1 MTVAGL
7 IFANIHDNTIP
18 ELTRTRTMASVPF
31 GARYRL
37 IDFMLSNMVNSGITK
52 VGVIANNNYESL
64 LDHLGTGKDWDLAR
78 RSGGIK
84 ILPPHIT
91 SFDNNATG
99 ITSSRLEAI
108 IGAANFINR
117 CKEDYL
123 VMADCDVI
131 CNIDLSKAI
140 SAHAKSGADITF
152 VTKTKDLTGVVSAEK
167 ITVIDADESG
177 RVTDFSE
184 KKSFDGITRVYT
196 NIMVVKRSYL
206 MSIMQNSMAHGY
218 TRFLHDI
225 LARGVGQANYRI
237 YEYDGFYE
245 SINSMETYFS
255 CSMKLLEQS
264 VRESLFGDKNYPVLT
279 KVRNSAPTR
288 YCDGAKVVNSVIA
301 DGCVIEGTVENS
313 IIFRGVHVCRGA
325 VVKNSILFQ
334 DAYVCEGASLN
345 CVVADKNVMVKD
357 GRVLSGHQTMPFF
370 IGKSITV

>member
-7 IFANIHDNTIP
+7 IFANIHDDTIP

-52 VGVIANNNYESL
+52 VGVITSNNYESL

-91 SFDNNATG
+91 SFDNTAAG
-99 ITSSRLEAI
+99 RSSSRLEAI
-108 IGAANFINR
+108 IGAANFILR
-117 CKEDYL
+117 CNEEHL

-131 CNIDLSKAI
+131 CNIDLSKVMRE
-140 SAHAKSGADITF
+140 HEKSGADITF
-152 VTKTKDLTGVVSAEK
+152 VTKTMDMTDTVSAEK
-167 ITVIDADESG
+167 ITVIQADGEG

-184 KKSFDGITRVYT
+184 QKSFSGMTRVYT
-196 NIMVVKRSYL
+196 NIMVIKRSYL
-206 MSIMQNSMAHGY
+206 VNIMNNSMAHGY

-225 LARGVGQANYRI
+225 LSRDVSRADYRI
-237 YEYDGFYE
+237 YEYDGFYA
-245 SINSMETYFS
+245 SINSMATYFS
-255 CSMKLLEQS
+255 CSMQLLEPA

-288 YCDGAKVVNSVIA
+288 YLEGAEVKNSVIA
-301 DGCVIEGTVENS
+301 DGCTIEGVVENS
-313 IIFRGVHVCRGA
+313 ILFRGVHVCRGA
-325 VVKNSILFQ
+325 VVKNAVLFQ
-334 DAYVCEGASLN
+334 DAYVCPGASLN
-345 CVVADKNVMVKD
+345 CVVADKNVTVKD
-357 GRVLSGHQTMPFF
+357 GRTLSGHETMPFY

>member
-18 ELTRTRTMASVPF
+18 ELTRTRSMASVPF

-37 IDFMLSNMVNSGITK
+37 IDFMLSSMVNSGITK
-52 VGVIANNNYESL
+52 VGVIVNNNYESL

-91 SFDNNATG
+91 SFDNTTTG
-99 ITSSRLEAI
+99 ISSSRLEAI
-108 IGAANFINR
+108 VGAANFINR
-117 CKEDYL
+117 CKEEYL

-131 CNIDLSKAI
+131 CNIDLSRAVM
-140 SAHAKSGADITF
+140 AHAKSGADITF
-152 VTKTKDLTGVVSAEK
+152 VTKTKDLTGVTSAEK
-167 ITVIDADESG
+167 ITVIDADSEG

-184 KKSFDGITRVYT
+184 KKSFDGVTRVYT
-196 NIMVVKRSYL
+196 NIMIIKRSYL
-206 MSIMQNSMAHGY
+206 ISIMENSMAHGY

-225 LARGVGQANYRI
+225 LSRSIGKADYRI
-237 YEYDGFYE
+237 YEHDGFYS

-255 CSMKLLEQS
+255 CSMQLLNTA
-264 VRESLFGDKNYPVLT
+264 VRESLFGDKNYPILT

-288 YCDGAKVVNSVIA
+288 YCDGAKVTNSVVA
-301 DGCVIEGTVENS
+301 DGCVIEGEVENS
-313 IIFRGVHVCRGA
+313 ILFRGVHVCSGA
-325 VVKNSILFQ
+325 VVKNAILFQ
-334 DAYVCEGASLN
+334 DTYVCPDAHLN
-345 CVVADKNVMVKD
+345 CVIADKNVIVKD
-357 GRVLSGHQTMPFF
+357 GRVLSGHESMPFF

>member
-7 IFANIHDNTIP
+7 IFANIHDETIP
-18 ELTRTRTMASVPF
+18 ELTRTRSMASVPY

-91 SFDNNATG
+91 SFDNTTTG
-99 ITSSRLEAI
+99 ISSSRLEAI

-123 VMADCDVI
+123 VMSDCDVI
-131 CNIDLSKAI
+131 CNIDLSSVI
-140 SAHAKSGADITF
+140 DAHAKSGADITF
-152 VTKTKDLTGVVSAEK
+152 VTKTVDMTGKVSAEK
-167 ITVIDADESG
+167 ITVIDADADG
-177 RVTDFSE
+177 KVTDFSE
-184 KKSFDGITRVYT
+184 KKSFDGVTRVYT
-196 NIMVVKRSYL
+196 NIMVVTRSYL
-206 MSIMQNSMAHGY
+206 VSIMENSMAHGY

-225 LARGVGQANYRI
+225 LARSIGQADYRI
-237 YEYDGFYE
+237 YEHDGFYA

-255 CSMKLLEQS
+255 CSMQLLDTS
-264 VRESLFGDKNYPVLT
+264 VRESLFGQKNYPVLT

-301 DGCVIEGTVENS
+301 DGCTIEGTVENS
-313 IIFRGVHVCRGA
+313 ILFRGVHVCRGA
-325 VVKNSILFQ
+325 VVKNTILFQ
-334 DAYVCEGASLN
+334 DAYVCPGASLN
-345 CVVADKNVMVKD
+345 CVIADKNVTVKD
-357 GRVLSGHQTMPFF
+357 GRNLSGHETMPFY
-370 IGKSITV
+370 IGKNITV

>member
-7 IFANIHDNTIP
+7 IFANIHDDTIP

-52 VGVIANNNYESL
+52 VGVITSNNYESL

-91 SFDNNATG
+91 SFDNTATG
-99 ITSSRLEAI
+99 RSSSRLEAI
-108 IGAANFINR
+108 IGAANFILR
-117 CKEDYL
+117 CNEEHL

-131 CNIDLSKAI
+131 CNIDLSKVMRE
-140 SAHAKSGADITF
+140 HEKSGADITF
-152 VTKTKDLTGVVSAEK
+152 VTKTMDLTNTVSAEK
-167 ITVIDADESG
+167 ITVIQADGEG

-184 KKSFDGITRVYT
+184 QKSFSGMTRVYT
-196 NIMVVKRSYL
+196 NIMVIKRSYL
-206 MSIMQNSMAHGY
+206 VNIMNNSMAHGY

-225 LARGVGQANYRI
+225 LSRDVSRADYRI
-237 YEYDGFYE
+237 YEYDGFYA
-245 SINSMETYFS
+245 SINSMATYFS
-255 CSMKLLEQS
+255 CSMKLLEPA

-288 YCDGAKVVNSVIA
+288 YLEGAEVKNSVIA
-301 DGCVIEGTVENS
+301 DGCTIEGVVENS
-313 IIFRGVHVCRGA
+313 ILFRGVHVCRGA
-325 VVKNSILFQ
+325 VVKNAVLFQ
-334 DAYVCEGASLN
+334 DAYVCPGASLN
-345 CVVADKNVMVKD
+345 CVVADKNVTVKD
-357 GRVLSGHQTMPFF
+357 GRTLSGHETMPFY

>member
-84 ILPPHIT
+84 IIPPHIT
-91 SFDNNATG
+91 SFDNNASG
-99 ITSSRLEAI
+99 FSSSRLEAI
-108 IGAANFINR
+108 MGAANFINR
-117 CKEDYL
+117 CKEDHL
-123 VMADCDVI
+123 VLADCDVI
-131 CNIDLSKAI
+131 CNIDLTKVI
-140 SAHAKSGADITF
+140 TEHDKSGADITF
-152 VTKTKDLTGVVSAEK
+152 ITKTQDLTGVVSAEQ
-167 ITVIDADESG
+167 IVVIDADESG

-184 KKSFDGITRVYT
+184 RKRFDGVTRVYT
-196 NIMVVKRSYL
+196 NIMIIKRSYL
-206 MSIMQNSMAHGY
+206 VSIMRNSMAHGY
-218 TRFLHDI
+218 HRFLHDI
-225 LARGVGQANYRI
+225 LAREVDKANYRI
-237 YEYDGFYE
+237 YEYDGFHLN
-245 SINSMETYFS
+245 INSMETYFS
-255 CSMKLLEQS
+255 CSMQLLEQS
-264 VRESLFGDKNYPVLT
+264 VREGLFGDKNYPILT

-288 YCDGAKVVNSVIA
+288 YCNGAKVKNSVIA

-313 IIFRGVHVCRGA
+313 IIFRGVHVCKGA

-334 DAYVCEGASLN
+334 DAYICEGATLN
-345 CVVADKNVMVKD
+345 CVVADKNVMVKN
-357 GRVLSGHQTMPFF
+357 GRVLSGHETMPFF
-370 IGKSITV
+370 IGKSVTV

>member
-7 IFANIHDNTIP
+7 IFANIHDDTIP

-52 VGVIANNNYESL
+52 VGVITSNNYESL

-91 SFDNNATG
+91 SFDNTAAG
-99 ITSSRLEAI
+99 RSSSRLEAI
-108 IGAANFINR
+108 IGAANFILR
-117 CKEDYL
+117 CNEEHL

-131 CNIDLSKAI
+131 CNIDLSKVMRE
-140 SAHAKSGADITF
+140 HEKSGADITF
-152 VTKTKDLTGVVSAEK
+152 VTKTMDMTDTVSAEK
-167 ITVIDADESG
+167 ITVIQADGEG

-184 KKSFDGITRVYT
+184 QKSFSGMTRVYT
-196 NIMVVKRSYL
+196 NIMVIKRSYL
-206 MSIMQNSMAHGY
+206 VNIMNNSMAHGY

-225 LARGVGQANYRI
+225 LSRDVSRADYRI
-237 YEYDGFYE
+237 YEYDGFYA
-245 SINSMETYFS
+245 SINSMATYFS
-255 CSMKLLEQS
+255 CSMKLLEPA

-288 YCDGAKVVNSVIA
+288 YLEGAEVKNSVIA
-301 DGCVIEGTVENS
+301 DGCTIEGVVENS
-313 IIFRGVHVCRGA
+313 ILFRGVHVCRGA
-325 VVKNSILFQ
+325 VVKNAVLFQ
-334 DAYVCEGASLN
+334 DAYVCPGASLN
-345 CVVADKNVMVKD
+345 CVVADKNVTVKD
-357 GRVLSGHQTMPFF
+357 GRTLSGHETMPFY

>member
-18 ELTRTRTMASVPF
+18 ELTRTRSMASVPF

-37 IDFMLSNMVNSGITK
+37 IDFMLSSMVNSGITK

-91 SFDNNATG
+91 SFDNTTTG
-99 ITSSRLEAI
+99 ISSSRLEAI

-117 CKEDYL
+117 CKEEYL

-131 CNIDLSKAI
+131 CNIDLSRAVA
-140 SAHAKSGADITF
+140 AHAKSGADITF
-152 VTKTKDLTGVVSAEK
+152 VTKTKDLTGVTSAEK
-167 ITVIDADESG
+167 ITVIDADGDG

-184 KKSFDGITRVYT
+184 KKSFEGVTRIYT
-196 NIMVVKRSYL
+196 NIMIIKRSYL
-206 MSIMQNSMAHGY
+206 ISITENSMAHGY

-225 LARGVGQANYRI
+225 LARSIGKADYRI
-237 YEYDGFYE
+237 YEHDGFYS

-255 CSMKLLEQS
+255 CSMQLLNTG
-264 VRESLFGDKNYPVLT
+264 VRESLFGDKNYPILT

-288 YCDGAKVVNSVIA
+288 YCDGARVTNSVVA
-301 DGCVIEGTVENS
+301 DGCIIEGTVENS
-313 IIFRGVHVCRGA
+313 ILFRGVHVCRGA
-325 VVKNSILFQ
+325 VVKNAILFQ
-334 DAYVCEGASLN
+334 DTYVCPDAHLN
-345 CVVADKNVMVKD
+345 CVIADKNVIVKD
-357 GRVLSGHQTMPFF
+357 GRVLSGHESMPFF

>member
-7 IFANIHDNTIP
+7 IFANIHDDTIP

-52 VGVIANNNYESL
+52 VGVITSNNYESL

-91 SFDNNATG
+91 SFDNTATG
-99 ITSSRLEAI
+99 RSSSRLEAI
-108 IGAANFINR
+108 IGAANFILR
-117 CKEDYL
+117 CNEEHL

-131 CNIDLSKAI
+131 CNIDLSKVMRE
-140 SAHAKSGADITF
+140 HEKSGADITF
-152 VTKTKDLTGVVSAEK
+152 VTKTMDLTNTVSAEK
-167 ITVIDADESG
+167 ITVIQADGEG

-184 KKSFDGITRVYT
+184 QKSFSGMTRVYT
-196 NIMVVKRSYL
+196 NIMVIKRSYL
-206 MSIMQNSMAHGY
+206 VNIMNNSMAHGY

-225 LARGVGQANYRI
+225 LSRDVSRADYRI
-237 YEYDGFYE
+237 YEYDGFYA
-245 SINSMETYFS
+245 SINSMATYFS
-255 CSMKLLEQS
+255 CSMQLLEPA

-288 YCDGAKVVNSVIA
+288 YLEGAEVKNSVIA
-301 DGCVIEGTVENS
+301 DGCTIEGVVENS
-313 IIFRGVHVCRGA
+313 ILFRGVHVCRGA
-325 VVKNSILFQ
+325 VVKNAVLFQ
-334 DAYVCEGASLN
+334 DAYVCPGASLN
-345 CVVADKNVMVKD
+345 CVVADKNVTVKD
-357 GRVLSGHQTMPFF
+357 GRTLSGHETMPFY

>member
-7 IFANIHDNTIP
+7 IFANIHDDTIP

-52 VGVIANNNYESL
+52 VGVITSNNYESL

-91 SFDNNATG
+91 SFDNTAAG
-99 ITSSRLEAI
+99 RSSSRLEAI
-108 IGAANFINR
+108 IGAANFILR
-117 CKEDYL
+117 CNEEHL

-131 CNIDLSKAI
+131 CNIDLTKVMRE
-140 SAHAKSGADITF
+140 HEKSGADITF
-152 VTKTKDLTGVVSAEK
+152 VTKTMDMTDTVSAEK
-167 ITVIDADESG
+167 ITVIQADGEG
-177 RVTDFSE
+177 RVTEFSE
-184 KKSFDGITRVYT
+184 HKSFNGMTRVYT
-196 NIMVVKRSYL
+196 NIMVIKRSYL
-206 MSIMQNSMAHGY
+206 VNIMNNSMAHGY

-225 LARGVGQANYRI
+225 LSRDVSRADYRI
-237 YEYDGFYE
+237 YEYDGFYA
-245 SINSMETYFS
+245 SINSMATYFS
-255 CSMKLLEQS
+255 CSMKLLEPA

-288 YCDGAKVVNSVIA
+288 YLEGAEVKNSVIA
-301 DGCVIEGTVENS
+301 DGCTIEGTVENS
-313 IIFRGVHVCRGA
+313 ILFRGVHVCRGA
-325 VVKNSILFQ
+325 VVKNTVLFQ
-334 DAYVCEGASLN
+334 DAYVCPGVSLN
-345 CVVADKNVMVKD
+345 CVIADKNVTVKD
-357 GRVLSGHQTMPFF
+357 GRTLSGHDSMPFY

>member
-1 MTVAGL
+1 MTTAGL

-18 ELTRTRTMASVPF
+18 ELTRTRSMASVPF

-52 VGVIANNNYESL
+52 VGIIANNNYESL

-91 SFDNNATG
+91 SFDNTTTG
-99 ITSSRLEAI
+99 ISSSRLEAI

-131 CNIDLSKAI
+131 CNIDLTKAI
-140 SAHAKSGADITF
+140 AAHDKSGADITF
-152 VTKTKDLTGVVSAEK
+152 VTQTKDLAGVVSAEK
-167 ITVIDADESG
+167 ITVIDADEEG
-177 RVTDFSE
+177 RVTEFSE
-184 KKSFDGITRVYT
+184 KKVFEGKTRVYT
-196 NIMVVKRSYL
+196 NIMIVKRTYL
-206 MSIMQNSMAHGY
+206 VSIMENSMAHGY

-225 LARGVGQANYRI
+225 LSRSIGTADYRI
-237 YEYDGFYE
+237 YEYDGFYG

-255 CSMKLLEQS
+255 CSMQILEPK
-264 VRESLFGDKNYPVLT
+264 VRENLFGKKNYPVLT

-288 YCDGAKVVNSVIA
+288 YCDGAKVTNSVIA

-313 IIFRGVHVCRGA
+313 IIFRGVHVCPGA

-334 DAYVCEGASLN
+334 DTYVCSNATLN
-345 CVVADKNVMVKD
+345 CVIADKNVMVRE
-357 GRVLSGHQTMPFF
+357 GRVLSGHETMPFF
-370 IGKSITV
+370 IGKCITV